1 MPPWRRSLRSAASSV
16 IVNLSLSF
24 VAFSMAVI
32 TSDSD
37 LYVLAYLDSSALVKV
52 ACNSFAVVMLFSLYF
67 SQMSVN
73 RFNPCGYRKLRS
85 GRVRNGALLGFFCTP
100 IVISKLTHCVDSG
113 RGGGGETPGRAS
125 RGAGMLARR
134 EDDRQLY

>member
-85 GRVRNGALLGFFCTP
+85 GRVRKRGPAGFLLYP
-100 IVISKLTHCVDSG
+100 NSNLKVDTLCRFWTRRR
-113 RGGGGETPGRAS
+113 RGDPGRAPPVRGGRPS
-125 RGAGMLARR
+125 RG
-134 EDDRQLY
+134 